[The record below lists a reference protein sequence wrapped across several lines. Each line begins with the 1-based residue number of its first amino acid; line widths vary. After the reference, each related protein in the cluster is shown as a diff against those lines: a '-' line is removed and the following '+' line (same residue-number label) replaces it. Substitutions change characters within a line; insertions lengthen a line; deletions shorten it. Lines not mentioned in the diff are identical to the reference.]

1 MDFFTS
7 KRVIST
13 ALVFLVVLNVTLLS
27 LLWWQHTRR
36 HEPGAGAFG
45 RQFNHQPSFTEPLAL
60 SESQTVSFRKLR
72 QEHFQKVW
80 PEMQAIALLKKQLL
94 EESLNDKPDTQK
106 IDSLAD
112 SIGSRQAT
120 IERELAAHFHELAK
134 ICKPEQRD
142 SLKKVL
148 EHVATRKLSNRKEQ
162 WGLPLR

>member
-1 MDFFTS
+1 
-7 KRVIST
+7 
-13 ALVFLVVLNVTLLS
+13 
-27 LLWWQHTRR
+27 
-36 HEPGAGAFG
+36 
-45 RQFNHQPSFTEPLAL
+45 
-60 SESQTVSFRKLR
+60 
-72 QEHFQKVW
+72 
-80 PEMQAIALLKKQLL
+80 MQAIALLKKQLL